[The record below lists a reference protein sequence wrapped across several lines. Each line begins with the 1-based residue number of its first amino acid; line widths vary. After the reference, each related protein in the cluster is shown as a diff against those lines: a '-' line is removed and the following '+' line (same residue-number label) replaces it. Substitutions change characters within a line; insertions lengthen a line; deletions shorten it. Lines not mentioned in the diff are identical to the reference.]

1 MTMRLQKFLAHSG
14 ICSRRKAEKYI
25 QQGRIKVND
34 KIVVELGTKI
44 VPGEDKILFDN
55 NQIFLNLEKENIY
68 IALNKPVGFIS
79 SCSRSHKKEKIVLD
93 LVDIKERIYPV
104 GRLDKDSEG
113 LILLTDDGAL
123 HNKLSH
129 PSFDH
134 EKEYEVS
141 TGIPI
146 SGGALKKLEKGMML
160 RGTKTRPAKI
170 RRLSPQRFCITL
182 QEGKNRQIRRMVR
195 KVGGHVTGLKRLRMA
210 NIRLGRLPEGGWRYL
225 SENERERLLKSVL
238 K

>member
-1 MTMRLQKFLAHSG
+1 
-14 ICSRRKAEKYI
+14 
-25 QQGRIKVND
+25 
-34 KIVVELGTKI
+34 
-44 VPGEDKILFDN
+44 LFDN

-134 EKEYEVS
+134 EKEYEV
-141 TGIPI
+141 TTFKII
-146 SGGALKKLEKGMML
+146 SDDSLKKMEQGLYIDGE
-160 RGTKTRPAKI
+160 KTRRSEIK
-170 RRLSPQRFCITL
+170 RLSNTQFRIIL
-182 QEGKNRQIRRMVR
+182 KQGRNRQIRKMVKKLGNR
-195 KVGGHVTGLKRLRMA
+195 VENLKRIRVS
-210 NIRLGRLPEGGWRYL
+210 NIKLGNLQKSKWRFL
-225 SENERERLLKSVL
+225 SKKEVQTLGK
-238 K
+238 

>member
-134 EKEYEVS
+134 EKEYEV
-141 TGIPI
+141 TTFKII
-146 SGGALKKLEKGMML
+146 SDDSLKKMEQGLYIDGE
-160 RGTKTRPAKI
+160 KTRRSEIK
-170 RRLSPQRFCITL
+170 RLSNTQFRIIL
-182 QEGKNRQIRRMVR
+182 KQGRNRQIRKMVKKLGNR
-195 KVGGHVTGLKRLRMA
+195 VENLKRIRVS
-210 NIRLGRLPEGGWRYL
+210 NIKLGNLQKSKWRFL
-225 SENERERLLKSVL
+225 SKKEVQTLGK
-238 K
+238 